1 MKRRRSRA
9 TEIIAL
15 ALVQVA
21 GAAAVAGP
29 GIDWP
34 EVPLPPSSAGEQVTS
49 HMKNNGVDMR
59 ASQFATTAPLAEV
72 IEFYKHKWPDHV
84 VNQVGG
90 KTVIGHADG
99 DFMTTISLAPAGA
112 ATEGIIGTSKLPRE
126 KIEYVMGDGFDKPP
140 GTEVFNDIIYYDTAD
155 KSRTLGM
162 TNTLSPFQNYQY
174 YAQRMRGQGWKLQ
187 KSRPCS
193 MVSRSCVAMFEKDD
207 GEKIAMTLQ
216 RQQAATTQIVVN
228 IE

>member
-9 TEIIAL
+9 AGSIVLAL
-15 ALVQVA
+15 AQGACAVA
-21 GAAAVAGP
+21 FAGP

-59 ASQFATTAPLAEV
+59 ASQFATTESLADV
-72 IEFYKHKWPDHV
+72 IEFYKRKWPDHV
-84 VNQVGG
+84 VNQMGG
-90 KTVIGHADG
+90 KTVIGHVEG
-99 DFMTTISLAPAGA
+99 DFMTTISLAPTGG

-216 RQQAATTQIVVN
+216 RQQATTTQIVVN